1 MMQRNN
7 LVKIGLWRRL
17 LEDFRL
23 LVALIKDYWKG
34 EYRDVSLGSIAVFV
48 LAIIYVL
55 SPIDILSDFIP
66 VLGQIDDAF
75 ILLFCIYL
83 LEKDL
88 KKYQNWKNKRS

>member
-1 MMQRNN
+1 MMQQNN
-7 LVKIGLWRRL
+7 LLKIGLWRRL

-23 LVALIKDYWKG
+23 LGALIKDYWKG

-48 LAIIYVL
+48 LAIVYVL
-55 SPIDILSDFIP
+55 SPIDILPDFIP
-66 VLGQIDDAF
+66 FLGRIDDTF

-88 KKYQNWKNKRS
+88 HKYQNWKKDRS